1 MLKNYLKIAIK
12 VLFRRK
18 FFTFI
23 SLFGISFTLVV
34 LMIVAAF
41 FDHLFGPLP
50 PETRA
55 DRMAHIYWTAASKD
69 GKVKQLTFPGYKL
82 LDQYGRGMT
91 NVEHFSIHSYP
102 MSAIS
107 FKNGQ
112 QIRSYL
118 KRTDGEFWET
128 FSFHFLGGNPYS
140 EEDVKRGSFVAVI
153 NEATAEKFF
162 GNEPAV
168 GKTMEIDGQR
178 FRIAGVVPNVPI
190 IRITTFADVWVP
202 WTTSKTDQYRKDLI
216 GFSMGSILA
225 THAEALPGIKEEFC
239 SRLARVDWSKMEL
252 GNRENQM
259 ASYPETLFD
268 SISRICVTKLEDSLQ
283 PHPQRV
289 WTLVLMLMIL
299 FMLLPTINLV
309 NINISRIRERA
320 SEIGVRK
327 AFGASSRTLVG
338 QFVVENLLLTLVGGL
353 LGFVV
358 SMFLL
363 QWLTSSGWV
372 QYAEFHMNFR
382 IFFASLGMALFFGL
396 FSGVYPAWKMS
407 RLHPVEA
414 LRGRL
419 S

>member
-34 LMIVAAF
+34 LMVVAAF

-55 DRMAHIYWTAASKD
+55 DRMAHMYWAAASKD
-69 GKVKQLTFPGYKL
+69 GEVKQLTFPGYKL
-82 LDQYGRGMT
+82 LDRFGRGMT
-91 NVEHFSIHSYP
+91 NVERFSIHSYP

-128 FSFHFLGGNPYS
+128 FSFRFLEGNPYS
-140 EEDVKRGSFVAVI
+140 EADVKRGSFVAVI
-153 NEATAEKFF
+153 NEATAQKFF
-162 GNEPAV
+162 GTEPAV
-168 GKTMEIDGQR
+168 GKTVEIDGQQ
-178 FRIAGVVPNVPI
+178 FRVAGVVPNVPI

-202 WTTSKTDQYRKDLI
+202 WTTSKTDQYRTEII
-216 GFSMGSILA
+216 GFCMGSILA
-225 THAEALPGIKEEFC
+225 TRAEALPGIKEEFC
-239 SRLARVDWSKMEL
+239 SRLTSVEWRKMEL
-252 GNRENQM
+252 GNQENQL
-259 ASYPETLFD
+259 ASYPEALFD
-268 SISRICVTKLEDSLQ
+268 TISRIFVTSINDSLQ

-289 WTLVLMLMIL
+289 WTLLLLLMFV
-299 FMLLPTINLV
+299 FMLLPTVNLV

-327 AFGASSRTLVG
+327 AFGASSRTLVS
-338 QFVVENLLLTLVGGL
+338 QFVIENVLLTLVGGA

-358 SMFLL
+358 SLFLL
-363 QWLTSSGWV
+363 KGLTSSGWI
-372 QYAEFHMNFR
+372 QYAEFHMSFR

>member
-34 LMIVAAF
+34 LMVVAAF

-55 DRMAHIYWTAASKD
+55 DRMAHLYWAAASKD
-69 GKVKQLTFPGYKL
+69 GEVKQLTFPGYKL

-102 MSAIS
+102 LSAIS

-118 KRTDGEFWET
+118 KRTDGEFWEA
-128 FSFHFLGGNPYS
+128 FSFRFLEGNSYS
-140 EEDVKRGSFVAVI
+140 AEDVKKGSFVAVI
-153 NEATAEKFF
+153 NQATAEKFF
-162 GNEPAV
+162 GNESAV
-168 GKTMEIDGQR
+168 GKNLEIDGQR
-178 FRIAGVVPNVPI
+178 FRVAGVVPNVPI

-202 WTTSKTDQYRKDLI
+202 WTTSKTDQYRKESL
-216 GFSMGSILA
+216 GFCMGSILA
-225 THAEALPGIKEEFC
+225 TRAEALPGIKEEFC
-239 SRLARVDWSKMEL
+239 SRLARVEWLKMEL
-252 GNRENQM
+252 GNKENQLT
-259 ASYPETLFD
+259 SYPEALFD
-268 SISRICVTKLEDSLQ
+268 SISRIFVTNTQDSLQ
-283 PHPQRV
+283 AHPQRLWIV
-289 WTLVLMLMIL
+289 VLVLMIL
-299 FMLLPTINLV
+299 FMLLPTVNLV

-353 LGFVV
+353 LGFVF
-358 SMFLL
+358 SIFLL
-363 QWLTSSGWV
+363 RVLTSSGWI